1 MPPALLAFIS
11 TASTRPAAP
20 NVGLAIVGLILLA
33 SAGAVCWV
41 VYGWLTSER
50 RYARSRGQAR
60 RLARTAVLLIV
71 ATIFFAVGQILEGG
85 MRWLG
90 AGSLS
95 VAPSVFTLASFALV
109 VVSTITI
116 PKVTRGQSVGIQV
129 LIDGLMV
136 IVATITFSWYFTLG
150 PTVIQASGDQTS
162 RWIHSAFP
170 LMDVVMAGGLVLFSS
185 RANLPSI
192 QRVWRPMTMGIAVI
206 VLADSAI
213 QYLSLHGIDSLQM
226 WAQIVRVVGFGLLLL
241 AAILTVRSNPTLEED
256 SADTATLIAQDTP
269 NSTKIWDP
277 LLPYVL
283 VPAMG
288 LLAFNVWRDHSS
300 TGIAIGV
307 FAGAFLLIG
316 LAFGRQI
323 TAIQEN
329 SRLYSRVNVAYQ
341 ESMAFLLSLQS
352 LNEELKATKS
362 QLESKNNDLAQANL
376 RLQALATTDPLTGLP
391 NHRSM
396 VAALDQELQR
406 SQRYDR
412 PCSVLFVDLDHFKA
426 LNDSMGHLAG
436 DTVLR
441 ELVNPI
447 VEGLRTVD
455 ILGRWGGEEFVVILP
470 ETSMADALSA
480 AERMRSSVARYAFSV
495 GGGGTLSCSIGVATY
510 PYDATDRDELID
522 AADRAMYAAKRMG
535 RNQVRAAVDPTVV
548 NFMSEIGR
556 RGSREEVAL
565 WGTVEAFTTI
575 VRVYDSA
582 SDRHSHDVAGL
593 SMRLATSLGLDAPE
607 ARIVGLAARLH
618 DIGKIAIPHS
628 ILNKESSLSE
638 EDWRTIRDHPVV
650 GAEIVERIPALA
662 MLAPAIR
669 SHHEHWDGTGYPD
682 RLSATDIPVGAR
694 IIAVA
699 DAYQSMVAGRPYSAP
714 SSPTQALREIL
725 GCAGTQFDPRIAECL
740 NQVLQED
747 RLLSFKQAG

>member
-1 MPPALLAFIS
+1 MQSVPSHQNSANIGIMLVGALLLGAAGVVAWQLYRWLS
-11 TASTRPAAP
+11 TDRRYSESNGRARRVGQTAILLVLATGSFAIGLLLQAGLEWAGLGKQSAAADFFLLSSYGLM
-20 NVGLAIVGLILLA
+20 GLA
-33 SAGAVCWV
+33 
-41 VYGWLTSER
+41 
-50 RYARSRGQAR
+50 
-60 RLARTAVLLIV
+60 
-71 ATIFFAVGQILEGG
+71 
-85 MRWLG
+85 
-90 AGSLS
+90 
-95 VAPSVFTLASFALV
+95 
-109 VVSTITI
+109 TITI
-116 PKVTRGQSVGIQV
+116 PKVSRGQSLTIQMLV
-129 LIDGLMV
+129 DGLMV
-136 IVATITFSWYFTLG
+136 ITAAVAFSWYFTLG
-150 PTVIQASGDQTS
+150 PTISQSFANQSNQLLQTG
-162 RWIHSAFP
+162 FP
-170 LMDVVMAGGLVLFSS
+170 VMDLVVVAGLVLFSS
-185 RANLPSI
+185 RANSPSV
-192 QRVWRPMTMGIAVI
+192 QRMWRPMTMGMSVI
-206 VLADSAI
+206 VLADSCI
-213 QYLSLHGIDSLQM
+213 QYVSLHGLETPLLWIE
-226 WAQIVRVVGFGLLLL
+226 IVRVVGFVLLLL
-241 AAILTVRSNPTLEED
+241 ASVLAVRSSPTLGEKPED
-256 SADTATLIAQDTP
+256 GPIIVQDTNTSP
-269 NSTKIWDP
+269 EVWDP
-277 LLPYVL
+277 LLPYIL

-288 LLAFNVWRDHSS
+288 LLTFNTWRDHSS
-300 TGIAIGV
+300 ATIAAGV
-307 FAGAFLLIG
+307 FASAVVLIG

-323 TAIQEN
+323 VAIQEN
-329 SRLYSRVNVAYQ
+329 SRLYRRINGAYQ
-341 ESMAFLLSLQS
+341 ESVAFLMSLQS
-352 LNEELKATKS
+352 LNDELKITKS
-362 QLESKNNDLAQANL
+362 QLESKNNDLALANL

-436 DTVLR
+436 DTILR

-447 VEGLRTVD
+447 VDGLRTVD

-470 ETSMADALSA
+470 ETSLADGISA
-480 AERMRSSVARYAFSV
+480 AERIRGSVAKYAFSV
-495 GGGGTLSCSIGVATY
+495 GGGGKLSCSIGVATF
-510 PYDATDRDELID
+510 PYDATNRDELID

-593 SMRLATSLGLDAPE
+593 AMRLATSLGLEAPE

-628 ILNKESSLSE
+628 ILNKEDSLSE
-638 EDWRTIRDHPVV
+638 ADWRTIRDHPTV

-662 MLAPAIR
+662 MLATAIR

-682 RLSATDIPVGAR
+682 RLATEEIPIGSR

-699 DAYQSMVAGRPYSAP
+699 DAYQSMVAGRPYSGPMTPEA
-714 SSPTQALREIL
+714 ALSEVER
-725 GCAGTQFDPRIAECL
+725 CAGTQFDPRVADRL
-740 NQVLQED
+740 RAVLHED
-747 RLLSFKQAG
+747 RLLTFKHAG